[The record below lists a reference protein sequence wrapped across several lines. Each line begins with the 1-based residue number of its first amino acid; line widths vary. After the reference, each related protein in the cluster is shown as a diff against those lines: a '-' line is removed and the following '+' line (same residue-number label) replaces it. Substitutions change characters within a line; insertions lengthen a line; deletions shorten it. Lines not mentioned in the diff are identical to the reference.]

1 MKYRFSYLEA
11 GVFQLIAWLGFW
23 LINDYLAA
31 LLTLIL
37 GCIVF
42 VILVIALLSEAIE
55 QSKVPKS
62 YFYHMGIGLLA
73 IFLAAGIYVT
83 ILGGSFDFLEKN
95 F

>member
-23 LINDYLAA
+23 LLNDYLAA

-37 GCIVF
+37 ACIVF
-42 VILVIALLSEAIE
+42 SLLVIALLAEAIE

-62 YFYHMGIGLLA
+62 YFYHMGIGLLS
-73 IFLAAGIYVT
+73 IIMAALIYT
-83 ILGGSFDFLEKN
+83 IILGGSFDFLEKN

>member
-11 GVFQLIAWLGFW
+11 GVFQLILWLGFW
-23 LINDYLAA
+23 LFNDYLAA
-31 LLTLIL
+31 LLTLIM

-42 VILVIALLSEAIE
+42 ALLVIALLAEAIE

-73 IFLAAGIYVT
+73 ILLAATVYVI
-83 ILGGSFDFLEKN
+83 ILGGRFDFLEKN